1 LKVSTSALTLEFK
14 GESELM
20 DDSKDM
26 EAYLFDRLM
35 EYLRNF
41 IKASKRDPI
50 DYSRDSIIKMMG
62 KVRLPNLN

>member
-1 LKVSTSALTLEFK
+1 
-14 GESELM
+14 M